1 MVQSGVFPS
10 EVSPSDGRDHNRLV
24 EPLRDA
30 AAAKLERRA
39 LALEYATIAW
49 NVGEAVLT
57 ISLGSLAGSL
67 ALISFGTVSVVE
79 VFASS
84 VVVWHFRANGDEDV
98 DRTRRALRLIAV
110 AFGLLALA
118 LTVAAINDLST
129 GRRAGESPWGIAY
142 LALTALVMFT
152 LAGLKRSTAQE
163 LGSQPLMSE
172 ATVTFLDGILS
183 ATTLAGLALNA
194 YVGWWWADPLA
205 ALLVALAAINETR
218 ETWEEASEIGEGAG
232 LI

>member
-1 MVQSGVFPS
+1 MTVPAPFHQETQLTPDQPTTG
-10 EVSPSDGRDHNRLV
+10 
-24 EPLRDA
+24 A
-30 AAAKLERRA
+30 LERRA
-39 LALEYATIAW
+39 LILEYATIAW

-84 VVVWHFRANGDEDV
+84 VVVWSFRSKDTDHVG
-98 DRTRRALRLIAV
+98 RSRKALKLIAV

-118 LTVAAINDLST
+118 LAVAAINDLAR

-142 LALTALVMFT
+142 LALTALVMFS
-152 LAGLKRSTAQE
+152 LAGLKRSIATE
-163 LGSQPLMSE
+163 LGSGPLMSE
-172 ATVTFLDGILS
+172 ATVTFLDGVLS

-194 YVGWWWADPLA
+194 YAGWWWADPLA
-205 ALLVALAAINETR
+205 ALLVALAAVNETR
-218 ETWEEASEIGEGAG
+218 ETWEEANEIEEGAG
-232 LI
+232 LV